1 MLLLTEGREGPR
13 PRPAGQPTAQ
23 QRRRAH
29 TAVARQPCPHGGQHR
44 ARRPAA
50 EQLYR
55 QRRRCSTRV
64 GRAKGRARLQGGS
77 GVGAGFHTAVV
88 DGQPQ
93 GKLPRPE
100 REEEGAGHG

>member
-1 MLLLTEGREGPR
+1 VAWQPWKFDAAAHGGERGASASAC
-13 PRPAGQPTAQ
+13 RPADGAAAAQ
-23 QRRRAH
+23 GA
-29 TAVARQPCPHGGQHR
+29 HGGQHR